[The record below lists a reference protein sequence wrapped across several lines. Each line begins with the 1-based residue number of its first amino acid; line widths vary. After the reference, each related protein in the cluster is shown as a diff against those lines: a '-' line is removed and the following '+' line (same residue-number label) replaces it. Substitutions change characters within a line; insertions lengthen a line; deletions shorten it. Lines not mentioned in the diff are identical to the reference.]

1 MKKTLFAAG
10 ALMLV
15 LLGAGGATAAADNA
29 GRPGKPVGD
38 QTRAQLAQQLDQRFA
53 KLDTNRDGKITP
65 EERTAAGKGRA
76 DQRFAALDKDG
87 NGSLSRAEFDA
98 RRGEPG
104 GHRGGGE
111 RGWHRGGHGH
121 HGFGR
126 GMMDTDK
133 DGTVTKAEF
142 QARALA
148 RFDRMD
154 TDHNGV
160 VTPAER
166 QAHWTAMK
174 ANRPQRP
181 RA

>member
-1 MKKTLFAAG
+1 
-10 ALMLV
+10 
-15 LLGAGGATAAADNA
+15 
-29 GRPGKPVGD
+29 
-38 QTRAQLAQQLDQRFA
+38 
-53 KLDTNRDGKITP
+53 
-65 EERTAAGKGRA
+65 
-76 DQRFAALDKDG
+76 
-87 NGSLSRAEFDA
+87 
-98 RRGEPG
+98 
-104 GHRGGGE
+104 
-111 RGWHRGGHGH
+111 
-121 HGFGR
+121 
-126 GMMDTDK
+126 MMDTDK